1 MLIFLPFSSK
11 VEYSFLKNV
20 NNLKIVKANEDLK
33 EILIKDNV
41 FDLVCESE
49 DEFDENFRDT
59 DALECKFEVKFFAEM
74 YEGCVHILI
83 DFFIEKSMYSNENDF
98 VNDFKESFRILI

>member
-1 MLIFLPFSSK
+1 MIFLPFSSK

-20 NNLKIVKANEDLK
+20 NNLKIVKATEDFK

-41 FDLVCESE
+41 FDLMCESG

-59 DALECKFEVKFFAEM
+59 DALECKFEVKFLAKM
-74 YEGCVHILI
+74 YEGYVHILI
-83 DFFIEKSMYSNENDF
+83 NFFIEKSVYSNENNF

>member
-1 MLIFLPFSSK
+1 MIFLPFSSK

-20 NNLKIVKANEDLK
+20 NNLKIVKASEDLK

-41 FDLVCESE
+41 FYLVCESE

-59 DALECKFEVKFFAEM
+59 YALERKFEVKFFAEM